1 MNLNKSKLYNHRL
14 NNNSKKANL
23 EDMDSVEF
31 DYILEKLTVID
42 EYSNHNEKLDRIV
55 NELNKNIQRNV
66 DA

>member
-1 MNLNKSKLYNHRL
+1 MNKSKLYNHRL

-55 NELNKNIQRNV
+55 NELNKNI
-66 DA
+66 